1 MTCFSK
7 QRKMPKSSYFEPVFI
22 EKSECL
28 SETERTQLILEIE
41 ATKKKF

>member
-1 MTCFSK
+1 
-7 QRKMPKSSYFEPVFI
+7 MPESSHFEPVFI

-41 ATKKKF
+41 ANKKEILKKTNRV